1 MSSGRLSVLVLDTPS
16 AEIAAESVKFDDKG
30 LVLALACDHA
40 SGEILMAAWM
50 NRQTLI
56 QTLTTGRMTYW
67 SRSRQ
72 EVWVKGLTSGHLQDV
87 VGVELDCDGDALRF
101 RVRQIGHA
109 ACHTNR
115 PSCFYRSLQGGRWV
129 VVNAPSPEAGRGA

>member
-129 VVNAPSPEAGRGA
+129 VVNDPAPEAGRGA

>member
-1 MSSGRLSVLVLDTPS
+1 MKTISIS
-16 AEIAAESVKFDDKG
+16 ATDATKATESVKFDDKG

-50 NRQTLI
+50 TRETLE

-67 SRSRQ
+67 SRSRK
-72 EVWVKGLTSGHLQDV
+72 EVWVKGLTSGHVQDV
-87 VGVELDCDGDALRF
+87 VGVDLDCDGDALRF
-101 RVRQIGHA
+101 RVVQHGHA

-115 PSCFYRSLQGGRWV
+115 PSCFYRTLDGGQWITTNTPR
-129 VVNAPSPEAGRGA
+129 SKD

>member
-1 MSSGRLSVLVLDTPS
+1 MSRLVLDQAT
-16 AEIAAESVKFDDKG
+16 AELATESVKFDDKG
-30 LVLALACDHA
+30 LVLALACDQA

-56 QTLTTGRMTYW
+56 ATLCTGRMTYW

-72 EVWVKGLTSGHLQDV
+72 EVWVKGLTSGHVQDV

-101 RVRQIGHA
+101 RVRQVGHA

-115 PSCFYRSLQGGRWV
+115 QSCFFRSLQGGQWITTI
-129 VVNAPSPEAGRGA
+129 SPNIEP

>member
-1 MSSGRLSVLVLDTPS
+1 MSIPSLALDQHA
-16 AEIAAESVKFDDKG
+16 AEIAAEAVKFDEKG

-40 SGEILMAAWM
+40 SGEVLMAAWM
-50 NRQTLI
+50 NRQTLL
-56 QTLTTGRMTYW
+56 QTLVSGRMTYW

-72 EVWVKGLTSGHLQDV
+72 EVWVKGLTSGHVQHV

-101 RVRQIGHA
+101 RVRQVGHA

-115 PSCFYRSLQGGRWV
+115 PSCFFRSLQEGRWV
-129 VVNAPSPEAGRGA
+129 ATNAPTPEA

>member
-1 MSSGRLSVLVLDTPS
+1 MSSGMLSVLVLDAAT
-16 AEIAAESVKFDDKG
+16 AETAAETVKFDDKG

-50 NRQTLI
+50 NRQTLV

-87 VGVELDCDGDALRF
+87 IGVELDCDGDALRF

-129 VVNAPSPEAGRGA
+129 VINDPSPEPHRGN

>member
-1 MSSGRLSVLVLDTPS
+1 MNSIFQPLALDQNT
-16 AEIAAESVKFDDKG
+16 AEIATESVKFDEKG

-50 NRQTLI
+50 NRQTLV
-56 QTLTTGRMTYW
+56 QTLSTGRMTYW

-72 EVWVKGLTSGHLQDV
+72 EVWVKGLTSGHVQEV

-101 RVRQIGHA
+101 RVRQVGHA

-115 PSCFYRSLQGGRWV
+115 ASCFYRSLQGGRWV
-129 VVNAPSPEAGRGA
+129 ITHAPHPGA

>member
-1 MSSGRLSVLVLDTPS
+1 MSVPSLILDQHT

-40 SGEILMAAWM
+40 SGELLMAAWM
-50 NRQTLI
+50 NRQTLL
-56 QTLTTGRMTYW
+56 QTLVSGRMTYW

-72 EVWVKGLTSGHLQDV
+72 EVWVKGLTSGHVQHV
-87 VGVELDCDGDALRF
+87 IGIELDCDGDALRF
-101 RVRQIGHA
+101 RVRQVGHA

-115 PSCFYRSLQGGRWV
+115 PSCFFRSLQGGHWV
-129 VVNAPSPEAGRGA
+129 ATTAPSPEA

>member
-1 MSSGRLSVLVLDTPS
+1 MKTISIS
-16 AEIAAESVKFDDKG
+16 ATDAAKATESVKFDDKG

-50 NRQTLI
+50 TRETLE

-67 SRSRQ
+67 SRSRK
-72 EVWVKGLTSGHLQDV
+72 EVWIKGLTSGQVQDV
-87 VGVELDCDGDALRF
+87 VSVDLDCDGDALRF
-101 RVRQIGHA
+101 RVVQHGHA

-115 PSCFYRSLQGGRWV
+115 PSCFYRTLDGGQWIAT
-129 VVNAPSPEAGRGA
+129 NSPRSKD

>member
-1 MSSGRLSVLVLDTPS
+1 MSAPTLLLDPAS
-16 AEIAAESVKFDDKG
+16 AEIAADSVKFDDKG

-50 NRQTLI
+50 SRQTLV
-56 QTLTTGRMTYW
+56 QTLVTGRMTYW

-72 EVWVKGLTSGHLQDV
+72 EIWVKGLTSGHIQEV
-87 VGVELDCDGDALRF
+87 AGVELDCDGDALRF

-115 PSCFYRSLQGGRWV
+115 TSCFYRSLQGGRWV
-129 VVNAPSPEAGRGA
+129 ATHAPHPDAG

>member
-1 MSSGRLSVLVLDTPS
+1 MSTNGTTLILDQTS
-16 AEIAAESVKFDDKG
+16 AEIASESVKFDDKG
-30 LVLALACDHA
+30 LALAIVCDHA
-40 SGEILMAAWM
+40 SGELLMAAWM
-50 NRQTLI
+50 NRQTLV
-56 QTLTTGRMTYW
+56 QTLVTGRMTYW

-72 EVWVKGLTSGHLQDV
+72 EVWVKGITSGHVQHV

-115 PSCFYRSLQGGRWV
+115 SSCFYRSLQGGRWV
-129 VVNAPSPEAGRGA
+129 VTTSPRSES

>member
-1 MSSGRLSVLVLDTPS
+1 VTAQIVSTLRLDEPS
-16 AEIAAESVKFDDKG
+16 ATLATESVKFDDKG

-50 NRQTLI
+50 NRQTL
-56 QTLTTGRMTYW
+56 QATLVTGRMTYW

-72 EVWVKGLTSGHLQDV
+72 EVWVKGLTSGHVQEVL
-87 VGVELDCDGDALRF
+87 GVELDCDGDALKF

-115 PSCFYRSLQGGRWV
+115 RTCFYRSL
-129 VVNAPSPEAGRGA
+129 GARPCMCATG

>member
-1 MSSGRLSVLVLDTPS
+1 MNPLFHPLELDQST
-16 AEIAAESVKFDDKG
+16 AEIATESVKFDDKG

-56 QTLTTGRMTYW
+56 QTLSTGRMTYW

-72 EVWVKGLTSGHLQDV
+72 EVWVKGLTSGHVQEV

-101 RVRQIGHA
+101 RVRQVGHA
-109 ACHTNR
+109 ACHTDR
-115 PSCFYRSLQGGRWV
+115 ASCFHRSLQGGRWV
-129 VVNAPSPEAGRGA
+129 VTHAPHPQA